1 MWFLVMEAAQSWSHP
16 ATIQWD
22 QQVQEQVESR
32 IHLMPLLQAAI
43 PVTTPT
49 RTAAIT
55 SLTIFKKIRCSLK
68 TRFIKK
74 TKTIQSVQDVEKS
87 IKISII
93 SIYSLALGSES
104 TLSITA
110 LKIYLKSV
118 DWNAFITSRLTQ
130 AYTRI

>member
-1 MWFLVMEAAQSWSHP
+1 MG
-16 ATIQWD
+16 
-22 QQVQEQVESR
+22 VQEQVESR
-32 IHLMPLLQAAI
+32 THLTPLLHRAI
-43 PVTTPT
+43 PVTIRT
-49 RTAAIT
+49 RTEAIT

-87 IKISII
+87 VKISII
-93 SIYSLALGSES
+93 SICSLALGSES

-118 DWNAFITSRLTQ
+118 LKCIH
-130 AYTRI
+130 

>member
-1 MWFLVMEAAQSWSHP
+1 MG
-16 ATIQWD
+16 
-22 QQVQEQVESR
+22 QEQVESR
-32 IHLMPLLQAAI
+32 THLTLHLPKAI

-74 TKTIQSVQDVEKS
+74 TKTIQSVQGVEKS

-93 SIYSLALGSES
+93 SICSLALGLES
-104 TLSITA
+104 TISITA

-118 DWNAFITSRLTQ
+118 LKCIHH
-130 AYTRI
+130 